1 MCEFPVRTIR
11 FLPLLLLLACPLALA
26 FSYIRESLAVD
37 GTLDAGGS
45 WDYVA
50 GRADYSESHPFIP
63 YAERHE
69 LFIILSVVSLCAAVL
84 YVVLLCTVF
93 RNPTVA

>member
-1 MCEFPVRTIR
+1 MRTTR

-26 FSYIRESLAVD
+26 FSYVREHLAVD

-50 GRADYSESHPFIP
+50 GRADFSDLHPFIP
-63 YAERHE
+63 YADRHE
-69 LFIILSVVSLCAAVL
+69 SFILISVVSLLAAVL
-84 YVVLLCTVF
+84 YVICLFTVF
-93 RNPTVA
+93 RRPNVAEQ

>member
-1 MCEFPVRTIR
+1 VRTIR

-26 FSYIRESLAVD
+26 FSYIRETFAVD

-45 WDYVA
+45 WDYVV
-50 GRADYSESHPFIP
+50 GRADFSESHPFIP

-69 LFIILSVVSLCAAVL
+69 LFIILSVVSFCAAVL
-84 YVVLLCTVF
+84 YAVLLCTVL